1 MEGQKVEGGLG
12 GSRDGWVNGRTD
24 GGMNQRKDGRMLE
37 RGRDEEMNGWM
48 EGVNGGKAIHHP
60 NNTGVTANTLH
71 ALG

>member
-1 MEGQKVEGGLG
+1 
-12 GSRDGWVNGRTD
+12 
-24 GGMNQRKDGRMLE
+24 MNQRKDGRMLE